1 MAKEYLG
8 KTVEDAI
15 EEGLKDLGL
24 TRENAEITVLE
35 EPVKGLFKSKKAKV
49 AVEAKKTPG
58 EKAVAFLD
66 GLFDKMGQTVAVQL
80 KKEDEK
86 IEIELVSQNSA
97 FLIGYR
103 GEMLDSLQNLAGA
116 VANTGNAVYQ
126 RVVVDCEGYRAKREA
141 TLINLAK
148 NLEKKAV
155 RTGRDVKLEPMSAF
169 ERRLVHSTLAN
180 SENVTTTSDGK
191 EPNRYVIIVPNVKKP
206 YTPRKDGY
214 KKDFKGGRNGNFKKY
229 DNRPSGSSAPRK
241 KTITFGTYLGNSGA
255 KKDEQ

>member
-15 EEGLKDLGL
+15 EEGLKELGIE
-24 TRENAEITVLE
+24 RDKAEITVLE
-35 EPVKGLFKSKKAKV
+35 EPAKGLFKSKKARV
-49 AVEAKKTPG
+49 SVGVKKTPG
-58 EKAVAFLD
+58 EKAVEFLE
-66 GLFDKMGQTVAVQL
+66 GLFEKMGQTVAVQL
-80 KKEDEK
+80 KNESDK
-86 IEIELVSQNSA
+86 IEIELVSPNSS

-116 VANTGNAVYQ
+116 VATTGNAVYQ
-126 RVVVDCEGYRAKREA
+126 RVVVDCEGYREKREA

-155 RTGRDVKLEPMSAF
+155 RTGRDVRLEPMSAF

-180 SENVTTTSDGK
+180 SDKVTTTSEGK
-191 EPNRYVIIVPNVKKP
+191 EPNRYVIIVPNEKKAFAP
-206 YTPRKDGY
+206 KKDGY
-214 KKDFKGGRNGNFKKY
+214 KKDFKGGRKDGFKKY
-229 DNRPSGSSAPRK
+229 DNKPNKPTSAPRK

-255 KKDEQ
+255 KIEE